1 MEEYLEDKAPRVW
14 PTRLLVAAVVLALI
28 ALFGFALK
36 KLLGDAGPQKKQT
49 VHNIALLKPP
59 PPPPPPKPQEK
70 PPEPEMKK
78 EEVKVEQ
85 PKPDAPN
92 QSDAPEGK
100 QLGVDAEGGAG
111 SDGFGLIGN
120 KGGRDLLAG
129 GGKMAF
135 AFYTN
140 QLQRFLQ
147 DELAKHKKLKSADY
161 RVIVRVWLSRAGAV
175 QRVELAG
182 SSGNGEID
190 ESLRKALADVP
201 ALRDPPPE
209 NMPQPVKVRIT
220 NRGAA

>member
-1 MEEYLEDKAPRVW
+1 MEEYLEDNAPRVW
-14 PTRLLVAAVVLALI
+14 PTRLLIAAAVLALM
-28 ALFGFALK
+28 ALLGFALK
-36 KLLGDAGPQKKQT
+36 QLLGDAGPVKKQT

-111 SDGFGLIGN
+111 GDAFGLVGN

-129 GGKMAF
+129 GGRMAF

-147 DELAKHKKLKSADY
+147 EELARHKKLKSADY
-161 RVIVRVWLSRAGAV
+161 RVVVRVWLSRAGAV
-175 QRVELAG
+175 QRFELAG

-190 ESLRKALADVP
+190 EALRKALAEAP

-209 NMPQPVKVRIT
+209 NMPQPVKIRIT

>member
-1 MEEYLEDKAPRVW
+1 MEYLEEKPPRVW
-14 PTRLLVAAVVLALI
+14 PTRLLVAALAIAVIALI
-28 ALFGFALK
+28 GFALN
-36 KLLGDAGPQKKQT
+36 KLFAKVDKPKKQT

-92 QSDAPEGK
+92 QSDTPEGK
-100 QLGVDAEGGAG
+100 QLGVGAEGGAG
-111 SDGFGLIGN
+111 GDAFGLVGN

-129 GGKMAF
+129 GKMAF

-140 QLQRFLQ
+140 HLQRTLQ
-147 DELAKHKKLKSADY
+147 DELARHKKLKSADY
-161 RVIVRVWLSRAGAV
+161 RVIVRVWLSSSGALQRA
-175 QRVELAG
+175 ELAG

-190 ESLRKALADVP
+190 EALRRALAEVP
-201 ALRDPPPE
+201 ALRDPPPAD
-209 NMPQPVKVRIT
+209 MPQPIKVRIS

>member
-1 MEEYLEDKAPRVW
+1 MEEYLEDKAPRIW
-14 PTRLLVAAVVLALI
+14 PTRLLVAAVVLALV

-111 SDGFGLIGN
+111 SDGFGLVGN

-190 ESLRKALADVP
+190 ESLRKALAEVP

>member
-1 MEEYLEDKAPRVW
+1 MEYLEDKAPRVW
-14 PTRLLVAAVVLALI
+14 PTRLLVAIAVLAI
-28 ALFGFALK
+28 VALLGFALK
-36 KLLGDAGPQKKQT
+36 MLLGEAKPAKKQT
-49 VHNIALLKPP
+49 VHSIALLKPP

-111 SDGFGLIGN
+111 SDGFGLVGN

-140 QLQRFLQ
+140 HLQRYLQ
-147 DELAKHKKLKSADY
+147 EELARHKKLKSADY
-161 RVIVRVWLSRAGAV
+161 RVVVRVWLARNGTV
-175 QRVELAG
+175 QRAELAG
-182 SSGNGEID
+182 TSGNGEID
-190 ESLRKALADVP
+190 EALRRALVEVP

>member
-1 MEEYLEDKAPRVW
+1 MEEYLEDGPPRVW
-14 PTRLLVAAVVLALI
+14 PTRLLIAVAVLAVM
-28 ALFGFALK
+28 ALLGFGLK
-36 KLLGDAGPQKKQT
+36 QLLGDAGPPKKQT

-78 EEVKVEQ
+78 EEVKIDE
-85 PKPDAPN
+85 PKPEARNP
-92 QSDAPEGK
+92 SDAPEGK

-111 SDGFGLIGN
+111 SDGFGLVGN

-129 GGKMAF
+129 GGRMAF

-140 QLQRFLQ
+140 HLQRVLQ

-161 RVIVRVWLSRAGAV
+161 RVVVRLWLSRNGAL
-175 QRVELAG
+175 QRFELAG
-182 SSGNGEID
+182 SSGDQSID
-190 ESLRKALADVP
+190 DALREALAETP
-201 ALRDPPPE
+201 AMREPPPE
-209 NMPQPVKVRIT
+209 SMPQPVKIRIS

>member
-14 PTRLLVAAVVLALI
+14 PTRLLIAAVVLALV
-28 ALFGFALK
+28 ALLGFALK
-36 KLLGDAGPQKKQT
+36 KLLGTAGPAKKQT

-111 SDGFGLIGN
+111 SDGFGLVGN

-147 DELAKHKKLKSADY
+147 EELARHKKLKSADY
-161 RVIVRVWLSRAGAV
+161 RVIVRVWLSRGGAV

-190 ESLRKALADVP
+190 ESLRQALAEVP
-201 ALRDPPPE
+201 ALREPPPE
-209 NMPQPVKVRIT
+209 NMPQPVKLRIT

>member
-14 PTRLLVAAVVLALI
+14 PTRLLIAVVVLALV

-111 SDGFGLIGN
+111 SDGFGLVGN

-190 ESLRKALADVP
+190 ESLRKALAEVP